1 VVTAGLVLIV
11 VASSVLLLLMLVVTP
26 VLTRFNV
33 RWWVLPCIAV
43 GSIGTALVDYGY
55 SFRLARHEYR
65 AAAFVQS
72 GTAMWRLGLI
82 ALVTTKLSAY
92 PVSMFVAYHGASLFS
107 GVVQSLLISQV
118 LQRPDRALIKRLWR
132 YSFWLGK
139 ANIVVIFSL
148 YQGTLLLMLL
158 NQSAAA
164 GLYGLAL
171 TLSLGFSAIS
181 TTYSE
186 YLLVKVRSAENLS
199 RFIPR
204 AVLGALIL
212 MVASAPLVVLIAT
225 VLPWFLKAELIP
237 VIPIFI
243 CVAASMSLLI
253 LQGPLVAICHY
264 LLRPH
269 LITVGWVLRAVF
281 IGVIGVILAPRMGSM
296 GAAIAQLIG
305 SGLALIPLTLL
316 VATSLRSD
324 MKLQSAEVAHASP
337 DSISSEGVMF

>member
-1 VVTAGLVLIV
+1 
-11 VASSVLLLLMLVVTP
+11 
-26 VLTRFNV
+26 
-33 RWWVLPCIAV
+33 
-43 GSIGTALVDYGY
+43 
-55 SFRLARHEYR
+55 
-65 AAAFVQS
+65 
-72 GTAMWRLGLI
+72 
-82 ALVTTKLSAY
+82 
-92 PVSMFVAYHGASLFS
+92 
-107 GVVQSLLISQV
+107 
-118 LQRPDRALIKRLWR
+118 
-132 YSFWLGK
+132 
-139 ANIVVIFSL
+139 
-148 YQGTLLLMLL
+148 
-158 NQSAAA
+158 
-164 GLYGLAL
+164 
-171 TLSLGFSAIS
+171 
-181 TTYSE
+181 
-186 YLLVKVRSAENLS
+186 
-199 RFIPR
+199 
-204 AVLGALIL
+204 
-212 MVASAPLVVLIAT
+212 LVVLIAT